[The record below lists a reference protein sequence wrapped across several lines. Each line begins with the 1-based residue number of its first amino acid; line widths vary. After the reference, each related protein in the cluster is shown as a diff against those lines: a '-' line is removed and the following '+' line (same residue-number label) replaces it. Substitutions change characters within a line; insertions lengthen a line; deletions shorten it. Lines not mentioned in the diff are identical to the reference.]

1 MCAKFPDVRDY
12 AGVELKATDVDWGDG
27 KSVTAFVGWCIVNDC
42 VERFYKTY
50 PWQRVRAEVMT
61 LDHGECQL
69 CKARGLYSPAKVA
82 HHINYLRNRPDLALC
97 IWYVDAAGQRRR
109 NIIAV
114 CNDCH
119 EAEHKRLELL
129 HQPKREPVTPERW

>member
-1 MCAKFPDVRDY
+1 MR
-12 AGVELKATDVDWGDG
+12 ATDVDWGDN
-27 KSVTAFVGWCIVNDC
+27 KSVTAFVVWCIVNDC
-42 VERFYKTY
+42 VEKFYKTY
-50 PWQRVRAEVMT
+50 NWQRLRADVM
-61 LDHGECQL
+61 DIDKNECQW
-69 CKARGLYSPAKVA
+69 CKAKGEIVTPKIA
-82 HHINYLRNRPDLALC
+82 HHINRLRNRPDLAMD